1 MKIAVA
7 QLNPTIG
14 HLQGNAEKIAQ
25 CIRRARED
33 NADLVIFPELAV
45 TGYPPRDLLLYDAF
59 LEQAEKIIHEEILPL
74 TKGITVILGTPWR
87 EKEQKE
93 SGVYNA
99 ALVLG
104 EGKIIS
110 RHYKT
115 LLPNY
120 DVFDECRY
128 FVPAKENNP
137 VTIKGMKIAVTI
149 CEDIWN
155 DKDYFKR
162 RFYPQ
167 DPLEVLSHKNPGL
180 LINISASPYSLGKA
194 GERGKMLRAL
204 AEKYQVPIF
213 YVNQVGGNDELI
225 FDGSS
230 VVCSE
235 SGKNIYQAEPFQ
247 EALFYCQTESMNIT
261 PVEAGN
267 DPPGSFAVPDFLQVE
282 DVNWVYAAL
291 QRGLVDY
298 MTKTGFKKVVI
309 GLSGGIDSA
318 VIAALAVEA
327 LGPDKVLGVM
337 MPSRYSSE
345 HSISDSRKLADN
357 LQMEALLIPIEGPFK
372 QFLDNLNEKGKPVM
386 DLAEENLQAR
396 IRGNILMF
404 ISNRDSRMVLTTGN
418 KSELA
423 VGYCTLYGDMCGG
436 LAVLADV
443 PKQMV
448 YRLAVYI
455 NTLAGKELIPESI
468 IIKPPSAELRPDQ
481 LDQDSLPPYEV
492 LDQLL
497 YHYIEENKHID
508 EIVAMG
514 FERELVENIVAKIDR
529 SEYKRF
535 QAAPVLRITTKA
547 FGSGRRIPLAKEFF
561 HNTKRYSKNIDKE
574 KPLC

>member
-14 HLQGNAEKIAQ
+14 HFQGNAEKIKRF
-25 CIRRARED
+25 IRKARED
-33 NADLVIFPELAV
+33 RADLIIFPELAV

-59 LEQAEKIIHEEILPL
+59 LEQAEKTVVEEILPL
-74 TKGITVILGTPWR
+74 TEGIAVLLGTPWR
-87 EKEQKE
+87 EKDGAGY
-93 SGVYNA
+93 SLYNA
-99 ALVLG
+99 ALMLKDK
-104 EGKIIS
+104 KIIS

-120 DVFDECRY
+120 DVFDEYRY
-128 FVPAKENNP
+128 FTPAAKTSP
-137 VTIKGMKIAVTI
+137 VVLNGVKIAVTI
-149 CEDIWN
+149 CEDICN
-155 DKDYFKR
+155 DQDFGER
-162 RFYPQ
+162 RIYPN
-167 DPLEVLSHKNPGL
+167 DPLEELFRQNPDL
-180 LINISASPYSLGKA
+180 LINISASPYHLGKA
-194 GERGKMLRAL
+194 GERAAMLRSL
-204 AEKYQVPIF
+204 AAKYKMPLF

-235 SGKNIYQAEPFQ
+235 LGKKIYQVEPFR

-261 PVEAGN
+261 PVEAG
-267 DPPGSFAVPDFLQVE
+267 DDLPGSFAVPDFLQVE

-298 MTKTGFKKVVI
+298 MRKTGFKKVVI

-318 VIAALAVEA
+318 VIAALAVAA

-357 LQMEALLIPIEGPFK
+357 LQMETLLIPIEGPFQ
-372 QFLDNLNEKGKPVM
+372 QFLDNLNEKGKPAM

-448 YRLAVYI
+448 YRLAVYM

-468 IIKPPSAELRPDQ
+468 IKKPPSAELRPDQ
-481 LDQDSLPPYEV
+481 LDQDTLPPYEV

-514 FERELVENIVAKIDR
+514 FERKLVENIIAKVDR

-535 QAAPVLRITTKA
+535 QAAPVLKITTKA
-547 FGSGRRIPLAKEFF
+547 FGSGRRIPLAKGFF
-561 HNTKRYSKNIDKE
+561 HNPKRYSKNIGKE
-574 KPLC
+574 NQPS

>member
-167 DPLEVLSHKNPGL
+167 DPLEVLSRKNPGL

-230 VVCSE
+230 VACSG
-235 SGKNIYQAEPFQ
+235 SGEIFYQAEPFQ
-247 EALFYCQTESMNIT
+247 EALFYCETENFQIT
-261 PVEAGN
+261 PVRLEGEAAASAAWQVQ
-267 DPPGSFAVPDFLQVE
+267 DYLQVE
-282 DVNWVYAAL
+282 DINWIYAAL
-291 QRGLVDY
+291 KRGLADY
-298 MTKTGFKKVVI
+298 LKKTGFDKVVV

-318 VIAALAVEA
+318 VIAALAVA
-327 LGPDKVLGVM
+327 VLGPEKVLGVM

-345 HSISDSRKLADN
+345 HSVVDSRRLADN
-357 LQMEALLIPIEGPFK
+357 LQIENLLIPIEEPFQ
-372 QFLDNLNEKGKPVM
+372 QFLNSLNDQGKPLM

-404 ISNRDSRMVLTTGN
+404 ISNRDNRMVLTTGN

-443 PKQMV
+443 PKLMV
-448 YRLAVYI
+448 YRLAEYI

-468 IIKPPSAELRPDQ
+468 IVKPPSAELRPGQ

-497 YHYIEENKHID
+497 HYYVEENKHIE
-508 EIVAMG
+508 EIVALG
-514 FERELVENIVAKIDR
+514 YERELVDSIVAKIDR
-529 SEYKRF
+529 AEYKRF
-535 QAAPVLRITTKA
+535 QAAPILRITTKA
-547 FGSGRRIPLAKEFF
+547 FGSGRRVPLAKGLF
-561 HNTKRYSKNIDKE
+561 HNAKTYSKNLDRK
-574 KPLC
+574 

>member
-14 HLQGNAEKIAQ
+14 HFQGNAEKIKRF
-25 CIRRARED
+25 IRKARED
-33 NADLVIFPELAV
+33 RADLIIFPELAV

-59 LEQAEKIIHEEILPL
+59 LEQAEKTVVEEILPL
-74 TKGITVILGTPWR
+74 TEGIAVLLGTPWR
-87 EKEQKE
+87 EKDGAGY
-93 SGVYNA
+93 SLYNA
-99 ALVLG
+99 ALMLKDK
-104 EGKIIS
+104 KIIS

-120 DVFDECRY
+120 DVFDEYRY
-128 FVPAKENNP
+128 FTPAAKTSP
-137 VTIKGMKIAVTI
+137 VVLNGVKIAVTI
-149 CEDIWN
+149 CEDICN
-155 DKDYFKR
+155 DQDFGER
-162 RFYPQ
+162 RIYPN
-167 DPLEVLSHKNPGL
+167 DPLEELFRQNPDL
-180 LINISASPYSLGKA
+180 LINISASPYHLGKA
-194 GERGKMLRAL
+194 GERAAMLRSL
-204 AEKYQVPIF
+204 AAKYKMPLF

-235 SGKNIYQAEPFQ
+235 SGKKIYQVEPFR

-261 PVEAGN
+261 PVEAG
-267 DPPGSFAVPDFLQVE
+267 DDLPGSFAVPDFLQVE

-298 MTKTGFKKVVI
+298 MRKTGFKKVVI

-318 VIAALAVEA
+318 VIAALAVAA

-357 LQMEALLIPIEGPFK
+357 LQMETLLIPIEGPFQ
-372 QFLDNLNEKGKPVM
+372 QFLDNLNEKGKPAM

-448 YRLAVYI
+448 YRLAVYM

-468 IIKPPSAELRPDQ
+468 IKKPPSAELRPDQ
-481 LDQDSLPPYEV
+481 LDQDTLPPYEV

-514 FERELVENIVAKIDR
+514 FERKLVENIIAKVDR

-535 QAAPVLRITTKA
+535 QAAPVLKITTKA
-547 FGSGRRIPLAKEFF
+547 FGSGRRIPLAKGFF
-561 HNTKRYSKNIDKE
+561 HNPKRYSKNIGKE
-574 KPLC
+574 NQPS

>member
-14 HLQGNAEKIAQ
+14 HLQGNAEKIKRF
-25 CIRRARED
+25 IRRARED
-33 NADLVIFPELAV
+33 RADLIIFPELAV
-45 TGYPPRDLLLYDAF
+45 TGYPPRDLLLYNAF
-59 LEQAEKIIHEEILPL
+59 LDQAEKTVVEDIVPL
-74 TKGITVILGTPWR
+74 TEGIAVLLGTPWR
-87 EKEQKE
+87 EKDGAGY
-93 SGVYNA
+93 SLYNA
-99 ALVLG
+99 ALMLKDK
-104 EGKIIS
+104 KIIS

-120 DVFDECRY
+120 DVFDEYRY
-128 FVPAKENNP
+128 FTPAAKTGP
-137 VTIKGMKIAVTI
+137 VVLNGVKIAVTI

-155 DKDYFKR
+155 DKDFRER
-162 RFYPQ
+162 RLYPN
-167 DPLEVLSHKNPGL
+167 DPLEELFRQNPDL
-180 LINISASPYSLGKA
+180 LINISASPYHLGKA
-194 GERGKMLRAL
+194 GERAEMLRAL
-204 AEKYQVPIF
+204 AEKYKVPLF

-230 VVCSE
+230 VVYSE

-247 EALFYCQTESMNIT
+247 EALFYCQTENMSIT
-261 PVEAGN
+261 PVEAG
-267 DPPGSFAVPDFLQVE
+267 DDLTGSFAVPDFLRVE

-298 MTKTGFKKVVI
+298 MRKTGFKKVVV

-357 LQMEALLIPIEGPFK
+357 LQMETLLIPIEGPFQ
-372 QFLDNLNEKGKPVM
+372 QFLDNLNEKGKPAM

-514 FERELVENIVAKIDR
+514 FEQELVENIVAKIDR

-535 QAAPVLRITTKA
+535 QAAPVLRITSKA
-547 FGSGRRIPLAKEFF
+547 FGSGRRIPLARGPF
-561 HNTKRYSKNIDKE
+561 HNAKTYSKNVDKK

>member
-14 HLQGNAEKIAQ
+14 HLQGNVVKITRF
-25 CIRRARED
+25 IRRARED
-33 NADLVIFPELAV
+33 EADLVIFPELAV
-45 TGYPPRDLLLYDAF
+45 TGYPPRDLLLYNAF
-59 LEQAEKIIHEEILPL
+59 LDQAEKIVQEEILPL
-74 TKGITVILGTPWR
+74 TEGIAVLLGTPWR
-87 EKEQKE
+87 EKVRGETCL
-93 SGVYNA
+93 YNA
-99 ALVLG
+99 ALLLKD
-104 EGKIIS
+104 GKIIS

-128 FVPAKENNP
+128 FVPAAENNP
-137 VTIKGMKIAVTI
+137 VKVKGMKIAVTI

-155 DKDYFKR
+155 DKDYFER
-162 RFYPQ
+162 RLYPK
-167 DPLEVLSHKNPGL
+167 DPLEELFRKKPGL

-204 AEKYQVPIF
+204 AAKYQVPVF
-213 YVNQVGGNDELI
+213 YVNQVGGNDELL

-230 VVCSE
+230 VACSG
-235 SGKNIYQAEPFQ
+235 SGETFYQSEPFQ
-247 EALFYCQTESMNIT
+247 EAMFYCETENFQIT
-261 PVEAGN
+261 PVKLEGEAAASA
-267 DPPGSFAVPDFLQVE
+267 SFEVQDYLQAE

-291 QRGLVDY
+291 QRGLADY
-298 MTKTGFKKVVI
+298 LRKTGFDRVVV

-318 VIAALAVEA
+318 VIAALAVA
-327 LGPDKVLGVM
+327 VLGPEKVLGVM
-337 MPSRYSSE
+337 MPSRYSSD
-345 HSISDSRKLADN
+345 HSVADSRRLADN
-357 LQMEALLIPIEGPFK
+357 LQMENLLIPIEGPFQ
-372 QFLDNLNEKGKPVM
+372 QFLDSLNDQGKPVM

-404 ISNRDSRMVLTTGN
+404 ISNRDNRMVLTTGN

-448 YRLAVYI
+448 YRLAEYM
-455 NTLAGKELIPESI
+455 NTLAGKEMIPESI
-468 IIKPPSAELRPDQ
+468 IVKPPSAELRPEQ

-497 YHYIEENKHID
+497 HYYVEENKHIE

-514 FERELVENIVAKIDR
+514 YERELVENIVAKIDR

-547 FGSGRRIPLAKEFF
+547 FGSGRRIPLARGSF
-561 HNTKRYSKNIDKE
+561 HNTKTYSKKS
-574 KPLC
+574 